1 MEKGDGRLPVAR
13 LLFVFPGQ
21 PPTTTPVAPR
31 LVLDLTPLDTPSR
44 PRGIGRYLR
53 ELALGLSELPAREL
67 AGIDVVALTGVSQLG
82 EPRFSSDLTAFEGSP
97 EMPSPTEADFY
108 RWAWRHRF
116 VAWSAARKLGAAA
129 VHFGDPHATPL
140 LFGLSGAKRIVT
152 CHDLVPTRFPE
163 RYFGPKDG
171 GAFVGKRIERRRYR
185 SADRV
190 VAISDATRD
199 DVIRLLGVSPS
210 RVTRVYNAVD
220 VERWARVP
228 SLDAAA
234 LLAKHG
240 LAGKRFALYVG
251 GSDWRKNTEGM
262 MGALAHAR
270 AAGEDLVLAWAG
282 ALDEGHIAGI
292 EEKAR
297 AAGVASSFVR
307 LGYVSDDEL
316 AVLYREAVAH
326 LFVSRCEGFG
336 LTVVEAM
343 AAGCPVITTTGGSL
357 GEVAGDAALLVD
369 PEIPSA
375 IGAALLRVA
384 REPAFADDLRAR
396 GRARAPRFS
405 RAAQALAM
413 AQVYREVIATGLGL
427 SPIPAGSRRFRA
439 RRSAATAVRGKRRP
453 PTGLDES
460 PPY

>member
-1 MEKGDGRLPVAR
+1 M
-13 LLFVFPGQ
+13 
-21 PPTTTPVAPR
+21 APR

-67 AGIDVVALTGVSQLG
+67 SGIDVVALTGVDQLG
-82 EPRFSSDLTAFEGSP
+82 RPRISHDLTSFEGSP

-116 VAWSAARKLGAAA
+116 VAWNAARTLGAAA

-140 LFGLSGAKRIVT
+140 FFALSGAKRIVT
-152 CHDLVPTRFPE
+152 CHDIVPTRYPE

-171 GAFVGKRIERRRYR
+171 GAFVGKRIEKRRYF

-199 DVIRLLGVSPS
+199 DVVKLLGVPAS
-210 RVTRVYNAVD
+210 RVVRVYNGVD
-220 VERWARVP
+220 IARWSAEPTV
-228 SLDAAA
+228 DAASV
-234 LLAKHG
+234 LAKHG
-240 LAGKRFALYVG
+240 LAGKRYVLYVG
-251 GSDWRKNTEGM
+251 GSDWRKNAEGM

-270 AAGEDLVLAWAG
+270 AEGEELVLAWAG
-282 ALDEGHIAGI
+282 SLDEGHIAAI

-297 AAGVASSFVR
+297 AAGVADSLVR
-307 LGYVSDDEL
+307 LGFVSDDEL
-316 AVLYREAVAH
+316 AVLYRRAIAH

-343 AAGCPVITTTGGSL
+343 AAGCPVITTSGGSL

-369 PEIPSA
+369 PEVPRA
-375 IGAALLRVA
+375 IGAALLRLA
-384 REPAFADDLRAR
+384 REPALGDDLRAR
-396 GRARAPRFS
+396 GRARAPMFS
-405 RAAQALAM
+405 RATQAMAM
-413 AQVYREVIATGLGL
+413 AQVYRDVIASG
-427 SPIPAGSRRFRA
+427 
-439 RRSAATAVRGKRRP
+439 
-453 PTGLDES
+453 
-460 PPY
+460 